1 MNKRAERDMFYFRNM
16 AECVDIAEEAVKE
29 LLDALYDFDP
39 ATLPERLKQMHKVEN
54 AGDQKKHELM
64 EVVSNA
70 FITPIER
77 EDIIAISNIL
87 DDIVDGVEDILIQ
100 IYVTNVTELRYDIIP
115 SCENA
120 QKCIQ
125 ALKKLILEFPNY
137 KRSDTIHKLII
148 DVNGLEEQGDRRF
161 MDSMVRLYREDSLD
175 PVVRWISVYQCIEN
189 VMDACEDAADTV
201 QTVMMKNM

>member
-16 AECVDIAEEAVKE
+16 AECLDVAEEAVKE
-29 LLDALYDFDP
+29 LLDALNDFDP
-39 ATLPERLKQMHKVEN
+39 DTLPDRLKQMHKVEN
-54 AGDQKKHELM
+54 AGDYKKHELM

-87 DDIVDGVEDILIQ
+87 DDIVDGIEDILIQ
-100 IYVTNVTELRYDIIP
+100 IYVTNVRELRYDIVP

-120 QKCIQ
+120 QKCIL
-125 ALKKLILEFPNY
+125 ALKDLIAEFPNF
-137 KRSDTIHKLII
+137 KKSSTINDLII
-148 DVNGLEEQGDRRF
+148 KVNDYEEQGDRRF

-175 PVVRWISVYQCIEN
+175 PVVRWKSVYQCIEN

-201 QTVMMKNM
+201 QAVVMKNM

>member
-1 MNKRAERDMFYFRNM
+1 
-16 AECVDIAEEAVKE
+16 
-29 LLDALYDFDP
+29 
-39 ATLPERLKQMHKVEN
+39 MHKVEN

>member
-16 AECVDIAEEAVKE
+16 AECVDVAEEAVKE

-39 ATLPERLKQMHKVEN
+39 ETLPERLKQMHKVEN

-201 QTVMMKNM
+201 QTVIMKNM